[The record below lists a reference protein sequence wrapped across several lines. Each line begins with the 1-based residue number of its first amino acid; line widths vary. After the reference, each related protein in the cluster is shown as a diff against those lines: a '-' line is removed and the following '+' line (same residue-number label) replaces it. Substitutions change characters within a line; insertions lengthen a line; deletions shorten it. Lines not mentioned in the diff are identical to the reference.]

1 MDSEAI
7 RRSILYED
15 NHLLVWNKKPS
26 EIIQG
31 DRTGD
36 EPVSGLLKEY
46 IRRRDSKPG
55 NVFLGVIHR
64 LDRPVSGAVIF
75 AKTSKALSRMNE
87 MLKRGEIRKI
97 YWAVVKNRPPD
108 PGGHLVHYLKRV
120 EEKNKSFAYDKE
132 MPGSKKAELKYTV
145 LQHTDR
151 YWLLEV
157 ELLTGRHHQI
167 RAQLARIGC
176 PIRGD
181 LKYGYER
188 SNPDGSIHLHARK
201 LTFRHPV
208 KGIVLEI
215 LADPPDETIWKL
227 FSQLPGQT
235 NRE

>member
-1 MDSEAI
+1 MNIEAI
-7 RRSILYED
+7 SHDILYED

-31 DRTGD
+31 DQTGD
-36 EPVSGLLKEY
+36 EPVSEMLKEF

-55 NVFLGVIHR
+55 NVFLGVVHR

-75 AKTSKALSRMNE
+75 AKTSKSLARMNQL
-87 MLKRGEIRKI
+87 LKTGGIRKT
-97 YWAVVKNRPPD
+97 YWAVVRNQPPEMA
-108 PGGHLVHYLKRV
+108 GHLVHYLRRV
-120 EEKNKSFAYDKE
+120 EEKNKSFAYDRDV
-132 MPGSKKAELKYTV
+132 PGSKKAELNYTV
-145 LQHTDR
+145 IRNTDR

-167 RAQLARIGC
+167 RVQLAKIGC

-201 LTFRHPV
+201 LVFTHPV
-208 KGIVLEI
+208 KKETVEI
-215 LADPPDETIWKL
+215 IAEPPDEKIWKL
-227 FSQLPGQT
+227 F
-235 NRE
+235 